1 MSSAPLH
8 RMVEAQEAHPDE
20 TNKSQRP
27 YYAKRPHRK
36 SRAGCRN
43 CKRRKVKCSEETPAC
58 RACTL
63 RKEACVYPDVVS
75 RRSAARLSDSA
86 VVTSPVRASSPQ
98 FAEDDLFK
106 VVLSEP
112 LFRPAPIADAD
123 DMKMLWFWTAESF
136 NSFSVK
142 NGRSAIV
149 DPVLKVKVVEHA
161 FRSPFLMDTLMA
173 LSALQIETMNRGIS
187 PQRAA
192 MYRTRA
198 FAGYRS
204 AIEAAMP
211 MDLPALLACSLLM
224 TALSSHVFRDPDR
237 RRLYVVDWMQV
248 WAGINLIFNLMST
261 RAVRESGLSVLFY
274 RPPVDLERAARYVP
288 NNLLFMVTSIKP
300 GDDDYQW
307 QQVYYDALRHL
318 GSLYMELDH
327 GFGPVLDLRVVTLIT
342 FLKDFIPLGR
352 EHRPRAL
359 IILAHYLC
367 FTKVTPSVWWM
378 RGIADPEIELICQM
392 VGNEWGHLL
401 RIPKKVRNVE
411 DRIEIARII
420 TDNRNWT
427 LEEENLYERHVD
439 TTGQSDLRL
448 GSELPVAREL
458 RQSSPLPPKDLY
470 SAPEGPL
477 MDQMNETDAFDC
489 ENSLPGTNLI
499 YHVTS
504 RPRSPSSLAGQLS
517 PSRSSLESSTE
528 QSQPESSPERN
539 LGLKHYFIC

>member
-1 MSSAPLH
+1 M
-8 RMVEAQEAHPDE
+8 
-20 TNKSQRP
+20 
-27 YYAKRPHRK
+27 
-36 SRAGCRN
+36 
-43 CKRRKVKCSEETPAC
+43 
-58 RACTL
+58 
-63 RKEACVYPDVVS
+63 YPDVAS
-75 RRSAARLSDSA
+75 KRSAPLSDSA
-86 VVTSPVRASSPQ
+86 VVTSPARASSPQ
-98 FAEDDLFK
+98 FAENDPFQ
-106 VVLSEP
+106 VVFSEP

-142 NGRSAIV
+142 NCRSAIV

-161 FRSPFLMDTLMA
+161 FRSPFLMDALMA
-173 LSALQIETMNRGIS
+173 LSALQMETMNRGVS

-248 WAGINLIFNLMST
+248 WAGINLIFDLMSA

-274 RPPVDLERAARYVP
+274 RPPVDLERAATYIP

-327 GFGPVLDLRVVTLIT
+327 GFGPVLDLRVVTFLT
-342 FLKDFIPLGR
+342 FLKHFIPLGR

-367 FTKVTPSVWWM
+367 FTKVTPNIWWV
-378 RGIADPEIELICQM
+378 RGIADPEIDLICQM
-392 VGNEWGHLL
+392 VGSEWGHLL
-401 RIPKKVRNVE
+401 RIPKKVRNAE
-411 DRIEIARII
+411 DRVEIARII

-427 LEEENLYERHVD
+427 LEEEDLYERHVNNTD
-439 TTGQSDLRL
+439 HSNLRL
-448 GSELPVAREL
+448 GGELPVTREP
-458 RQSSPLPPKDLY
+458 RQPSPLPPKDLY
-470 SAPEGPL
+470 STPEGPL
-477 MDQMNETDAFDC
+477 MDQMNEIDALVC
-489 ENSLPGTNLI
+489 ANSPAQANLI

-504 RPRSPSSLAGQLS
+504 RPRSPSGLAGQSS
-517 PSRSSLESSTE
+517 PSTSSLESSTE
-528 QSQPESSPERN
+528 QSLPESSPERN
-539 LGLKHYFIC
+539 LDLMRYFIC